1 MGRRSSRAGKLAA
14 AALVLIA
21 AACGWVGQRFY
32 QNENSP
38 PIENTSYR
46 TEPGGKLPPR
56 ISDLNVAREVYLAF
70 GNPSN
75 ARADGTDR
83 NNYLIV
89 NTAYAESYNN
99 SLGRPNW
106 VAWRL
111 TESDI
116 GGGERSNDFRPNE
129 QLPFGWKH
137 VLPSDYT
144 DSGYDRGHLCPSG
157 DRSADP
163 DQNSLTFLMTN
174 VAPQT
179 PDLNRYPWEK
189 LETYARGLVRRG
201 HVDLYIIAGV
211 YGNKGKLKRGVSVPT
226 NFWKVIVAVPQ
237 GGDPSSVT
245 SRTHV
250 IAVDM
255 PNVSGIASDSW
266 RKYTTTVRAIEQK
279 TGYDL
284 LSGLSREVQDD
295 LETKGEAK

>member
-1 MGRRSSRAGKLAA
+1 VRRRRFKTGTLAFG
-14 AALVLIA
+14 ALALIA
-21 AACGWVGQRFY
+21 VACGWVGQRFY
-32 QNENSP
+32 RNENSP

-46 TEPGGKLPPR
+46 TSPPGKMPTR
-56 ISDLNVAREVYLAF
+56 ITDVDVARRVYLAF
-70 GNPSN
+70 GNPSS
-75 ARADGTDR
+75 ASADGSDR

-99 SLGRPNW
+99 NLGRPNW

-116 GGGERSNDFRPNE
+116 GGEERSNDFRPNE
-129 QLPFGWKH
+129 ELPYGWKH

-144 DSGYDRGHLCPSG
+144 GSGYDRGHICPSG
-157 DRSADP
+157 DRTTDP
-163 DQNSLTFLMTN
+163 EQNSLTFLMTN
-174 VAPQT
+174 IAPQT

-189 LETYARGLVRRG
+189 LETYARGLAKRG

-211 YGNKGKLKRGVSVPT
+211 YGIAGKLKRGVSIPT
-226 NFWKVIVAVPQ
+226 NFWKVIIAVPQ
-237 GGDPSSVT
+237 GGDPSSVN

-255 PNVSGIASDSW
+255 PNVSGIAEDSW
-266 RKYTTTVRAIEQK
+266 RKYTTTVRAIEQR

-284 LSGLSREVQDD
+284 LSALPRELQDD
-295 LETKGEAK
+295 LETKAETN